1 MLTKEFILAGKAI
14 FTVSNGKGEH
24 YTFRVK
30 RKDNDAPR
38 LPVYFVSLLTG
49 PDNTRDYSYM
59 GVLSEYTG
67 LTRLTNASKMTDS
80 ATSFR
85 VINWALKKV
94 WAGESL
100 PEGYEIHHEGYC
112 GRCGRM
118 LTTPESVAA
127 GFGPECIQKLCG
139 VM

>member
-1 MLTKEFILAGKAI
+1 MLTKEFILAGNAI
-14 FTVSNGKGEH
+14 FTVSNGTGTH
-24 YTFRVK
+24 YTFRVR

-49 PDNTRDYSYM
+49 LDNTRDYSYI

-85 VINWALKKV
+85 VLNWALKKV

-100 PEGYEIHHEGYC
+100 PEGYTIQHAGRC
-112 GRCGRM
+112 GRCGRT
-118 LTTPESVAA
+118 LTTPESITT
-127 GFGPECIQKLCG
+127 GIGPICAEKLMG
-139 VM
+139 VS